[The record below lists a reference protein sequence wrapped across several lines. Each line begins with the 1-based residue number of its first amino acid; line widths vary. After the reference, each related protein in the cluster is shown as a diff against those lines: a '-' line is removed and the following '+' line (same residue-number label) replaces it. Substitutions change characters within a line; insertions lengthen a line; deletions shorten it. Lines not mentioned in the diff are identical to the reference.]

1 MKSIV
6 SEIRYVTRE
15 CCACN
20 DAELPRIVHCSALAN
35 CFASEFGCPPF
46 QLFFDDA
53 NSPSLLS
60 LPHIGYM
67 EQDNP
72 LYRATR
78 HFILSDGNPFFFRG
92 SAGEGIGSPHVP
104 WRFVWP
110 MSIVMRA
117 LTSSS
122 DHEIA
127 QCLTTLRDTTAG
139 NLTAPHVIG
148 CDLPSA

>member
-1 MKSIV
+1 MFMS
-6 SEIRYVTRE
+6 T
-15 CCACN
+15 
-20 DAELPRIVHCSALAN
+20 LL
-35 CFASEFGCPPF
+35 F

-60 LPHIGYM
+60 LPYIGWI
-67 EQDNP
+67 ESDNP

-78 HFILSDGNPFFFRG
+78 DFALSNGNPFFFRG

-110 MSIVMRA
+110 MSIIMRA

-122 DHEIA
+122 EEEITL
-127 QCLTTLRDTTAG
+127 CLTTLRDTTAG
-139 NLTAPHVIG
+139 KLAFIQLSDAASSTLKSISSVLRHTFHA
-148 CDLPSA
+148 

>member
-1 MKSIV
+1 MFDV
-6 SEIRYVTRE
+6 SV
-15 CCACN
+15 
-20 DAELPRIVHCSALAN
+20 
-35 CFASEFGCPPF
+35 CFRF

-60 LPHIGYM
+60 LPYIGYM
-67 EQDNP
+67 HENDA
-72 LYRATR
+72 LYRTTR

-92 SAGEGIGSPHVP
+92 STGEGVGSPHVP

-122 DHEIA
+122 DDEIA

-139 NLTAPHVIG
+139 KN
-148 CDLPSA
+148 